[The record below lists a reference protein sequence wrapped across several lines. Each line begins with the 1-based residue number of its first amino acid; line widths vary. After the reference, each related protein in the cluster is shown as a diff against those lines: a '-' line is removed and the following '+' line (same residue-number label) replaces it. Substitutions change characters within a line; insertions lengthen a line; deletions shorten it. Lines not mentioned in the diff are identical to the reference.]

1 MPLLNVASVDEARS
15 TWLAALHQLAL
26 VDGDFDPEE
35 QRLLA
40 EQLNEDFPLQGF
52 D

>member
-1 MPLLNVASVDEARS
+1 MPLLNVASIDEARS
-15 TWLAALHQLAL
+15 TWLAALDQLAL

-40 EQLNEDFPLQGF
+40 
-52 D
+52 